1 MNAAQKPICKVL
13 GNEKSYQSVLNCQKG
28 VSFLPVQGEHIQ
40 LMHDRNSHWIMT
52 SCSNGRAQVCDSLQS
67 RLSCITKRSIKK
79 FYQTSVV
86 SLLPVQ
92 KERNGW
98 NCGLFSVAFAA
109 EILGGTSPMEANLYA
124 DRMRAHWFFRG
135 FYIFPDICTSHN

>member
-1 MNAAQKPICKVL
+1 MNAVQKPICKAL

-52 SCSNGRAQVCDSLQS
+52 SCSNGRVQVCDSLRS
-67 RLSCITKRSIKK
+67 RLSCVTKRCIKK
-79 FYQTSVV
+79 LYQTLVV

-109 EILGGTSPMEANLYA
+109 EILGGTSPMEGNLYV
-124 DRMRAHWFFRG
+124 DRMRAHLWFCV
-135 FYIFPDICTSHN
+135 YIYNDL